1 MNETVSRW
9 LEIADA
15 LKPPL
20 CRETIKPQRLVKV
33 VANPAA
39 FQGWQV
45 EAETCDPGGL
55 PAFTDGDAVILD
67 FGEHRVGRL
76 RLRVESDS
84 CFNDSPVR
92 LKFIFAEVPA
102 ELVEP
107 FDPFV
112 GSLSRN
118 WLQDEV
124 VTLDSLPHELA
135 LPRRYAFRYVRVEV
149 VGVRA
154 HAFRIRLLDIECE
167 CVAAVPQDLAPWVSK
182 FLCAGDQA
190 IAIASLRT
198 LRDCMQT
205 VFEDGPKRDRRLW
218 IGDLRLQALANSVS
232 FRRFDMVKR
241 CLYLFAAVA
250 REDGLV
256 PSCLYE
262 EPQPHNGQSYAMDYP
277 ALFAATL
284 ADYVDDTGDE
294 ATGIELLPVA
304 VRQLEIL
311 IGMRDGSGNY
321 PENLWWFID
330 WQKGLEKQPCVHG
343 LVIWCVNRALSL
355 ARRLGQSR
363 EVVDLASHLGELRD
377 IARKAFVS
385 PEALPQ
391 SSSGQV
397 SWAAWAWLTMA
408 EILSPDEARGAF
420 DGIQTLEAAVLP
432 GGPYLMHY
440 CLEALVG
447 IGRQEQA
454 LELMR
459 SYWGGMLRA
468 GLDVFPEVW
477 DTADEKRSPYGTHL
491 LNSYCHAWSCTPV
504 WFLARSGQQLPTA

>member
-1 MNETVSRW
+1 MPRNNKTTAS
-9 LEIADA
+9 
-15 LKPPL
+15 
-20 CRETIKPQRLVKV
+20 VKV
-33 VANPAA
+33 VANPSA

-45 EAETCDPGGL
+45 EAETRDPADL
-55 PAFTDGDAVILD
+55 PAFADGDAVILD

-76 RLRVESDS
+76 RLRVESDRG
-84 CFNDSPVR
+84 FNDSPVR

-124 VTLDSLPHELA
+124 VTFDCLPHELA
-135 LPRRYAFRYVRVEV
+135 LPRRYAFRYVKIEA
-149 VGVRA
+149 VGIRA

-182 FLCAGDQA
+182 RLCAGDHA
-190 IAIASLRT
+190 IAMASLRT

-232 FRRFDMVKR
+232 FRQFDMVRR

-311 IGMRDGSGNY
+311 IALRDSAGNY

-343 LVIWCVNRALSL
+343 LVIWCAKRALSL
-355 ARRLGQSR
+355 ARRLGQLR
-363 EVVDLASHLGELRD
+363 EVVALESRLGELCD
-377 IARKAFVS
+377 TARKAFVS

-408 EILSPDEARGAF
+408 EILSPDEARYAF
-420 DGIQTLEAAVLP
+420 DRIQTLEAAVLP

-440 CLEALVG
+440 CLEALGG

-504 WFLARSGQQLPTA
+504 WFLARSDQQLPSP

>member
-76 RLRVESDS
+76 RLRVESDR

-92 LKFIFAEVPA
+92 LKFIFAEVPS

-124 VTLDSLPHELA
+124 VTFDSLPHELA

-167 CVAAVPQDLAPWVSK
+167 CVAAVPQDLAPWVS
-182 FLCAGDQA
+182 
-190 IAIASLRT
+190 
-198 LRDCMQT
+198 
-205 VFEDGPKRDRRLW
+205 
-218 IGDLRLQALANSVS
+218 S
-232 FRRFDMVKR
+232 F
-241 CLYLFAAVA
+241 
-250 REDGLV
+250 
-256 PSCLYE
+256 
-262 EPQPHNGQSYAMDYP
+262 
-277 ALFAATL
+277 
-284 ADYVDDTGDE
+284 
-294 ATGIELLPVA
+294 
-304 VRQLEIL
+304 
-311 IGMRDGSGNY
+311 
-321 PENLWWFID
+321 
-330 WQKGLEKQPCVHG
+330 
-343 LVIWCVNRALSL
+343 
-355 ARRLGQSR
+355 
-363 EVVDLASHLGELRD
+363 
-377 IARKAFVS
+377 
-385 PEALPQ
+385 
-391 SSSGQV
+391 
-397 SWAAWAWLTMA
+397 SWH
-408 EILSPDEARGAF
+408 
-420 DGIQTLEAAVLP
+420 
-432 GGPYLMHY
+432 PY
-440 CLEALVG
+440 
-447 IGRQEQA
+447 
-454 LELMR
+454 
-459 SYWGGMLRA
+459 
-468 GLDVFPEVW
+468 
-477 DTADEKRSPYGTHL
+477 
-491 LNSYCHAWSCTPV
+491 
-504 WFLARSGQQLPTA
+504 